1 MGISIEKSVIACYK
15 VKGQKFEILVDP
27 FKAFEFK
34 KNKKYKIEEILA
46 VNDIFKDA
54 RKAERASANELKQA
68 FNTTDIF
75 KIAEEILS
83 NGEIQIPTELKRK
96 LIEEKKNQIIN
107 LISRRFINPQNN
119 LPHPPQR
126 IELAMEQAKVS
137 IDPFVDAELQLENI
151 VKELK
156 KIIPLRIEYL
166 TLEIKIPI
174 NIGSKAINEIKRL
187 KLSILSE
194 NWTENYLYLK
204 VKIISIS
211 KDELLKILYKYSK
224 EVEIREISKEYE

>member
-174 NIGSKAINEIKRL
+174 NVGSKAINEIKRL